1 MKTIKD
7 IPGIKYL
14 EEKRTVT
21 GYDIVEA
28 VGAAFSIAK
37 DDGKAGNKME
47 ITNTIL
53 TALFED
59 DIYEKLHKKAKEDH
73 KRAMSMA
80 NMIDGLLSTVLEKIK
95 EDADE

>member
-1 MKTIKD
+1 MIKD
-7 IPGIKYL
+7 IQSIKYL

-21 GYDIVEA
+21 GYDIVKA
-28 VGAAFSIAK
+28 VGVAFSMAE

-53 TALFED
+53 TTLFD
-59 DIYEKLHKKAKEDH
+59 DDLYEKLHKKAKEEH
-73 KRAMSMA
+73 KRAMSVA